1 MRRFSFRAL
10 HISYAKYAMLSL
22 MLLCIPV
29 VNASEAKTSVRPKV
43 GLVLSGGG
51 AKGVAHIGVLKVL
64 EEAGIPIDC
73 ICGTSMGAIIGGL
86 YAIGYTAAELDS
98 MVREQD
104 WMFLLTDQIQ
114 RSYRSFDSK
123 YDREHYLVNISLTDN
138 QKLSTPSGLVKGQSI
153 LNKFTSLT
161 IGYHQVKSF
170 DDLPIPYAC
179 VALDLVGGK
188 EIVIREGNLPLAM
201 RTSMSVPGVFEPVY
215 RDGMALI
222 DGGVVNNFP
231 VDVCKEMGADIII
244 GVDLST
250 VAFKK
255 PDYKGLM
262 EIANRITFL
271 LGEEK
276 YRKNK
281 KEVDLYMN
289 PELMGYTSAD
299 FRPEAIDTMIVMG
312 ERVARKHWS
321 EIVQLKE
328 SIGGDTL
335 CGTLNKRYIE
345 KNNSYIDEIKF
356 KGLETLDEKNIY
368 RMLRINHDSKIRF
381 SDAEGLS
388 FTLQGLGLFDSV
400 SYSIVDDGEGKHVL
414 AFDVH
419 EKNKGS
425 IGVGAHLNT
434 EDIASVLLHAEGT
447 IGSGKKHNLS
457 ATAKINKNAWLNLDY
472 NFRIKDMSRL
482 GFAYNIAYADF
493 KLRNHHKD
501 MGYLSYLNNR
511 IEMYIRNDSY
521 RNLRYKFNIQY
532 DWYNNV
538 SNWYCADYSP
548 YSGTDEHF
556 VSTGIDMEYDQ
567 MDNREIPANGINIR
581 LIPRI
586 YMHGVFDENCSIAF
600 PLAFRIKSAYSIN
613 DRICVLPE
621 LFGRFVIGDK
631 SFPLLNNFIGGECY
645 DRYVPGQLVFYGL
658 HNTEI
663 LENIALGYRVD
674 FRFRILKKHYI
685 SCIGNYIIHHDKVK
699 GLFDGENFW
708 GTGLKYSYDSLLGPV
723 SATVD
728 YSNRTKKV
736 GFYAS
741 AGYYF

>member
-1 MRRFSFRAL
+1 M
-10 HISYAKYAMLSL
+10 HISCAKFT
-22 MLLCIPV
+22 LLFLLLFCISV
-29 VNASEAKTSVRPKV
+29 VKASETGSCTRPKV

-51 AKGVAHIGVLKVL
+51 AKGVAHVGVLKVL

-86 YAIGYTAAELDS
+86 YAIGYSAAELDS
-98 MVREQD
+98 MIREQD

-123 YDREHYLVNISLTDN
+123 YNNEHYLVNISLVDN
-138 QKLSTPSGLVKGQSI
+138 QKLSAPSGLVKGQSI

-161 IGYHQVKSF
+161 IGYHQINSF
-170 DDLPIPYAC
+170 DDLPIPFAC
-179 VALDLVGGK
+179 VAVDLVEGK

-250 VAFKK
+250 VAFTK
-255 PDYKGLM
+255 PDYKEVM

-281 KEVDLYMN
+281 EEITLYIN
-289 PELMGYTSAD
+289 PELKGYTSAD

-312 ERVARKHWS
+312 ERVARKYWD
-321 EIVQLKE
+321 EIMTLKD

-335 CGTLNKRYIE
+335 CSISNKRYLE

-356 KGLETLDEKNIY
+356 EGLETLDENNIY
-368 RMLRINHDSKIRF
+368 RMLRINHDKKIRF

-388 FTLQGLGLFDSV
+388 FILQGLGLFDSV
-400 SYSIVDDGEGKHVL
+400 SYSVVDDEEGKHIL

-447 IGSGKKHNLS
+447 IGSRKKHNLS

-472 NFRIKDMSRL
+472 NFRIKDMNRL
-482 GFAYNIAYADF
+482 GFAYNIAYTDF
-493 KLRNHHKD
+493 KLRKHNKD
-501 MGYLSYLNNR
+501 MGYLSYLNNC

-521 RNLRYKFNIQY
+521 RNLRYKFHIQY
-532 DWYNNV
+532 DWFNNI
-538 SNWYCADYSP
+538 SNWYCADYNP

-556 VSTGIDMEYDQ
+556 VSTGIDIEYDQ

-581 LIPRI
+581 LKPEI
-586 YMHGVFDENCSIAF
+586 YMYGALGKNCSIAS
-600 PLAFRIKSAYSIN
+600 PTAFRIKSAYSIN

-645 DRYVPGQLVFYGL
+645 DRYVPGQLVFYGI

-699 GLFDGENFW
+699 KLFEGENFW
-708 GTGLKYSYDSLLGPV
+708 GTGLKYSYDSFLGPV